1 MAECKVT
8 VDAGVCKMVTI
19 IKAKMNEDGYV
30 ELDIDSQCPNVLRM
44 SWGLEPEF
52 AFMVVEAPMNT
63 TQIYKLAS
71 EEIPHAACPVPA
83 AMIKAVEVAGDMG
96 IKRDVSIKIE

>member
-1 MAECKVT
+1 
-8 VDAGVCKMVTI
+8 MVTI
-19 IKAKMNEDGYV
+19 IKAKMNEEGYV

-52 AFMVVEAPMNT
+52 AFCVVEAPMNT
-63 TQIYKLAS
+63 TQIYRLAS
-71 EEIPHAACPVPA
+71 EEIPHAACPVPS